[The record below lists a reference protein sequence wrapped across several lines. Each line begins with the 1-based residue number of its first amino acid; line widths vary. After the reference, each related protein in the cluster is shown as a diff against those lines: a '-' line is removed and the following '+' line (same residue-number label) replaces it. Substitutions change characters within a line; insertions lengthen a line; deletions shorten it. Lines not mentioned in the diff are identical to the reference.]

1 MRRTSDF
8 DSVPQYRKR
17 SQMRLIAL
25 ALLLAACTP
34 AKGPTATDVATTAI
48 VLTDDALA
56 IAIAVQPTTGFD
68 AAVWDD
74 RVAWLEQAADA
85 VRNGKSV
92 CPHVQSLKAVAEG
105 IACAKC
111 VDAIEVARKAIPCP

>member
-1 MRRTSDF
+1 MKVIKTLVRNW
-8 DSVPQYRKR
+8 
-17 SQMRLIAL
+17 RLW
-25 ALLLAACTP
+25 LLLAPLLFASCVP
-34 AKGPTATDVATTAI
+34 KAKGPTATDVATTAV

-56 IAIAVQPTTGFD
+56 VAIAVQPAAGFD

-92 CPHVQSLKAVAEG
+92 CPHVASLRAVAEG
-105 IACAKC
+105 IGCAKC
-111 VDAIEVARKAIPCP
+111 VDAIEVARKAIPCK

>member
-1 MRRTSDF
+1 MKAIVLT
-8 DSVPQYRKR
+8 
-17 SQMRLIAL
+17 
-25 ALLLAACTP
+25 LLLASCVP
-34 AKGPTATDVATTAI
+34 KAKAPTATDVATTAI

-56 IAIAVQPTTGFD
+56 VAIAVQPTDGFN
-68 AAVWDD
+68 ASVWDD

-105 IACAKC
+105 IGCAKC
-111 VDAIEVARKAIPCP
+111 TDAIEVARKAIPCP

>member
-1 MRRTSDF
+1 MK
-8 DSVPQYRKR
+8 V
-17 SQMRLIAL
+17 LLL
-25 ALLLAACTP
+25 ALLLAACAP

-56 IAIAVQPTTGFD
+56 VAIAVQPIANFD

-92 CPHVQSLKAVAEG
+92 CPHVAKLNAVAAG
-105 IACAKC
+105 IGCAKC